1 MRCLGCGH
9 RRPLE
14 ISYTIEDLDT
24 LDQAQQAARA
34 QQMQSRP
41 EMRKYRS
48 FLSPDDAL
56 RDLRKH
62 ASQGAEIRWEL
73 HTSRT
78 DVDLA
83 SRTRCSCHSLTPRE
97 DKPRHPERG
106 DLRKHHSAET
116 DKWSLKP
123 DTEHDLRKH
132 LSDDS
137 RMDREHRWTLQVPE
151 VHANPKQRCTCPKP
165 PLVFLPSPA
174 ASDHSSRRPSPRPS
188 PFLGRGARSLT
199 PDLPMPQYQHKRLSG
214 DSRSSRER
222 SSVSPVPT
230 EQPPQPQQP
239 APAQPP
245 AEPPPRESAKS
256 VKESK
261 QSKRERERAQPS
273 EARRAIRTKWAVK
286 PHFSLPAERK
296 DSKWVKPHDDYK
308 SKSLKERPKY
318 SVRRSMS
325 PDPDPRQVLRVDN
338 RVVRRLISPEVSI
351 MDAKWAPY
359 EGYSPLPNV
368 GMKKRETKKIS
379 DIKWVPYDESPM
391 QPKPPEPEVT
401 PPEELADPPQDWS
414 PFHNITPPHLPP
426 PAASPSRDA
435 EEEFRMRC
443 LNQVTA
449 FPIYQGAW
457 REESPPPT
465 PPPPD
470 LSTPVWSPLEPAQL
484 RRQSTLARP
493 SLSPPPSPPPAPKRA
508 TLKVR
513 SSRKKASRAKS
524 QESTRVDER
533 QRQPSLLAPPPLR
546 GVLSRTSSEEPKR
559 QRPQLLR
566 SKALFLD
573 VPHIDAT
580 KRSLSEEVRSYN
592 KRSESTKRGFM
603 SRAKSEDAARYGDP
617 WLSNDDDDG
626 QELREYVTTV

>member
-1 MRCLGCGH
+1 
-9 RRPLE
+9 
-14 ISYTIEDLDT
+14 
-24 LDQAQQAARA
+24 
-34 QQMQSRP
+34 
-41 EMRKYRS
+41 MRKYRS

-83 SRTRCSCHSLTPRE
+83 SRAATKCSCHSLTPQAQRE
-97 DKPRHPERG
+97 GPRRHPERG

-123 DTEHDLRKH
+123 DPPEHDLRKH

-165 PLVFLPSPA
+165 QLALSPSPSASDEGPPGSRRHSPLPSDEEDRRSGSRAGSRLGSRSVTPTLPVPQPA
-174 ASDHSSRRPSPRPS
+174 GQQLLQKRPS
-188 PFLGRGARSLT
+188 A
-199 PDLPMPQYQHKRLSG
+199 

-222 SSVSPVPT
+222 VSPLPGSV
-230 EQPPQPQQP
+230 EQPVEAPQPQQP
-239 APAQPP
+239 
-245 AEPPPRESAKS
+245 SKS
-256 VKESK
+256 VSVKG
-261 QSKRERERAQPS
+261 RAQPS
-273 EARRAIRTKWAVK
+273 EERRALRARWGVK

-296 DSKWVKPHDDYK
+296 ASKLVKPHDDYK

-325 PDPDPRQVLRVDN
+325 PDPDRDPRQALRLDN
-338 RVVRRLISPEVSI
+338 RIVRKLISPEVSL

-359 EGYSPLPNV
+359 EGHSPLPSV

-379 DIKWVPYDESPM
+379 DIKWVPYEESPI
-391 QPKPPEPEVT
+391 QAVAAGPKLLEREPSMPLDEEDGPPR
-401 PPEELADPPQDWS
+401 AWS
-414 PFHNITPPHLPP
+414 PFHNITPTHLPP
-426 PAASPSRDA
+426 PEATPTPT
-435 EEEFRMRC
+435 EEEAFRFRI
-443 LNQVTA
+443 LDQVQA

-457 REESPPPT
+457 REESPPPPS
-465 PPPPD
+465 PPPEIG
-470 LSTPVWSPLEPAQL
+470 TPVWSPQDPREAQL
-484 RRQSTLARP
+484 RRQTSFA
-493 SLSPPPSPPPAPKRA
+493 PPAMHRSSPSPPPTPPPKRS

-513 SSRKKASRAKS
+513 SSKKKALRAKS
-524 QESTRVDER
+524 QES
-533 QRQPSLLAPPPLR
+533 QRQQQHYQEPAAQPIQLAPPPALR
-546 GVLSRTSSEEPKR
+546 SIMRASSEEPGR
-559 QRPQLLR
+559 ARRNRPQLQR
-566 SKALFLD
+566 SKALLD
-573 VPHIDAT
+573 VPPHIDAS

-592 KRSESTKRGFM
+592 RSESTKRGLIF
-603 SRAKSEDAARYGDP
+603 RAKSEDAARHGGRWFADDEDP
-617 WLSNDDDDG
+617 ER